1 MWNIYT
7 YWYIPKN
14 ILIMIAEILAG
25 QHALVRMVDIWK
37 KVKLIM
43 FDIRAWSVFGILIYI
58 A

>member
-1 MWNIYT
+1 M
-7 YWYIPKN
+7 PRS

-43 FDIRAWSVFGILIYI
+43 FDIRAWSVFGI
-58 A
+58 

>member
-1 MWNIYT
+1 M
-7 YWYIPKN
+7 PRS
-14 ILIMIAEILAG
+14 ILIMMAEILAG

-43 FDIRAWSVFGILIYI
+43 FDMRAWSVFGILIYI